1 MLTWA
6 IFFIKIQCYN
16 CSIFQIWQES
26 VVIKSMVDLAD
37 LSSNLNLHLN
47 VYTLHEFGQIN

>member
-1 MLTWA
+1 M
-6 IFFIKIQCYN
+6 
-16 CSIFQIWQES
+16 
-26 VVIKSMVDLAD
+26 VIKSMVDLAD